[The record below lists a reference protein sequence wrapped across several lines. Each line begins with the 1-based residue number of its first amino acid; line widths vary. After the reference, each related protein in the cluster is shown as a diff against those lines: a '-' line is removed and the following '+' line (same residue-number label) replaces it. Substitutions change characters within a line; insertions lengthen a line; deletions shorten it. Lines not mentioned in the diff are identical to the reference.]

1 MDQLNYETKRS
12 GKADPEVALAKAL
25 GQWPPPSPRDR
36 TRRKSDPAKIELTRS
51 AGPSA
56 PISVEAHAREL
67 GLKLGEQNELTIR
80 RIKRGKG
87 YAFVR
92 ANGAHIRDAKTIRR
106 LHAMAVPPAY
116 REVRY
121 SPDPN
126 SHLQAVGRD
135 AAEIGRAHV

>member
-12 GKADPEVALAKAL
+12 GKADPDVALAKAL
-25 GQWPPPSPRDR
+25 GQWPPAPSPRQ
-36 TRRKSDPAKIELTRS
+36 RRKIDLAKIDLKTS
-51 AGPSA
+51 GAGAAA
-56 PISVEAHAREL
+56 PASVEVLAREL

-121 SPDPN
+121 AVDPAL
-126 SHLQAVGRD
+126 HLQAVGVD
-135 AAEIGRAHV
+135 AA